1 MGGRGSGRKRRNQ
14 GSRSFASTATQTRSG
29 RMPKVSKRFAYANK
43 RNMARKNAPL
53 KETKNRT
60 DEEVH
65 SKFQTSLTGYYAQ
78 NPIVPHLWPQAGSK
92 VFPLKIFALD
102 SMKQGVDEDQM
113 TGRAVFAKYL
123 KMKIQLNFPESTNV
137 PQDQPDMYIVHGWIK
152 DSPSL
157 NGITSVEGVT
167 NPENWSIQNDWDW
180 IRDQLAPYF
189 DEREDKLRYIP
200 KQNGNVA
207 IVDYHRVKPKVR
219 QGWGRQRT
227 TAVQFGDP
235 TNTVLSVGTIMDYHR
250 TIRWNMMKK
259 IHYQMGDASTF
270 TGTGSGRL
278 NNFYINMNQWRPFA
292 CLYCPQLGDNVT
304 NPPLTTAN
312 LPKVAYNSC
321 LYYSDS

>member
-1 MGGRGSGRKRRNQ
+1 MPRRPAVP
-14 GSRSFASTATQTRSG
+14 RRRYQTRA
-29 RMPKVSKRFAYANK
+29 RKAKVAKKFAYANK
-43 RNMARKNAPL
+43 RRMAQKNAPL
-53 KETKNRT
+53 KEVKNRT

-78 NPIVPHLWPQAGSK
+78 NPIVFHPWAQLGSK
-92 VFPLKIFALD
+92 VMPLKIFALD
-102 SMKQGVDEDQM
+102 SMKQGIDEDQM

-123 KMKIQLNFPESTNV
+123 KMKIHLQFPESINV

-157 NGITSVEGVT
+157 NGVNTVNGVS

-207 IVDYHRVKPKVR
+207 ISDYHRIKPKVR

-235 TNTVLSVGTIMDYHR
+235 TNTVLSVGTLMDYHR
-250 TIRWNMMKK
+250 TLKWKMMRKV
-259 IHYQMGDASTF
+259 HYQMGDVATF
-270 TGTGSGRL
+270 TGTGTGRL

-292 CLYCPQLGDNVT
+292 CLYCPQLQDGTT
-304 NPPLTTAN
+304 NPPLVIAN
-312 LPKVAYNSC
+312 LPKVAYNSI
-321 LYYSDS
+321 LYYTDS